1 MDLIRT
7 ELIVGTLIA
16 ERQRLAR
23 QQALADEFAP
33 VGPAPALAGRLG
45 RLLVRVGH
53 RLESI
58 ECDRLRVPVPYAVG
72 GHVSD

>member
-16 ERQRLAR
+16 ERRREAR
-23 QQALADEFAP
+23 HQELIDAFTP
-33 VGPAPALAGRLG
+33 VGPASAFAGRLG
-45 RLLVRVGH
+45 RLLVRIGH

-58 ECDRLRVPVPYAVG
+58 ECDRSRVPIGYAVG
-72 GHVSD
+72 THATD

>member
-16 ERQRLAR
+16 ERQREAR
-23 QQALADEFAP
+23 QQELIDALAP
-33 VGPAPALAGRLG
+33 VSPIAVLAGRVG
-45 RLLVRVGH
+45 RFLVRLGN

-58 ECDRLRVPVPYAVG
+58 ECERLRMPVHYVVG
-72 GHVSD
+72 AGPSE

>member
-16 ERQRLAR
+16 ERQREAR
-23 QQALADEFAP
+23 QQELIDAAAP
-33 VGPAPALAGRLG
+33 VGPGSALAGRLG
-45 RLLVRVGH
+45 RLLVRIGH

-58 ECDRLRVPVPYAVG
+58 ECDRLRVSIAYAVG
-72 GHVSD
+72 THTTD

>member
-16 ERQRLAR
+16 ERQREAR
-23 QQALADEFAP
+23 QQELIDALAP
-33 VGPAPALAGRLG
+33 VGPASALAGSLG
-45 RLLVRVGH
+45 RLLVRIGN

-58 ECDRLRVPVPYAVG
+58 ECDRLRVPVGCAAGVRAM
-72 GHVSD
+72 D